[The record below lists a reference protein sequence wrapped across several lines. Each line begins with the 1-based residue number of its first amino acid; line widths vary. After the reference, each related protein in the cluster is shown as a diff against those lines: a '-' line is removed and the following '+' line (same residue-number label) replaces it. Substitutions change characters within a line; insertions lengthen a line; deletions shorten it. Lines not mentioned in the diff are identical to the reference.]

1 MEKKR
6 FNKYQFI
13 FILLIFMTLPLSGAF
28 AQKHITS
35 HVTVT
40 CYQPVKSQCDSKPLV
55 TADGSSINLRH
66 LKSGKIKWCAVS
78 RDLLWMFPKNKP
90 KRVWI
95 EGMGIY
101 DVKDVMNKRFSHR
114 VDILL
119 HPKNSKLVYYNNVKI
134 KILQ

>member
-6 FNKYQFI
+6 FNKNQFI
-13 FILLIFMTLPLSGAF
+13 FILLIFMMFPLSGTF

-55 TADGSSINLRH
+55 TADGSIINLKH

-101 DVKDVMNKRFSHR
+101 EVRDVLNRRYTHR
-114 VDILL
+114 VDILI
-119 HPKNSKLVYYNNVKI
+119 HPKNSKRIMMNNVKI
-134 KILQ
+134 RIL